1 MPDLADFIR
10 GLAAQSNVQMPTLS
24 VTLVYLSRLRSKL
37 PTVATGMRCTRHRV
51 FLAVLICA
59 AKYLNDS
66 SPKNMH
72 WQKYGRFFSL
82 PEVNL
87 MEKQLLYLL
96 DYDLGVRE
104 DELIAHLEP
113 YWDQEAARLATPTT
127 PSSSRHA
134 LHTPVL
140 APISPI
146 TPRRPTAECVSPSVT
161 PLKHNIRGSSYQ
173 TPSPT
178 KSTWTSRYS
187 YMDQTPGLQRRD
199 SIDSTSSAGND
210 TPNSTVMGDGMPQL
224 PRKASYTARPG
235 SILMVRPEEEPVTPT
250 SASSSSLLKK
260 LVKPRSQTTLF
271 RRYV

>member
-1 MPDLADFIR
+1 
-10 GLAAQSNVQMPTLS
+10 MPTLS

-113 YWDQEAARLATPTT
+113 YWDQVARTANTPTT
-127 PSSSRHA
+127 PTSSRHA

-140 APISPI
+140 SPISPI
-146 TPRRPTAECVSPSVT
+146 TPRRTSECVSPSVT
-161 PLKHNIRGSSYQ
+161 PLKHAIRGSSYQ
-173 TPSPT
+173 SPSP
-178 KSTWTSRYS
+178 SRPTWSSRYS
-187 YMDQTPGLQRRD
+187 FNLDQQTQTPGLGRSRRD
-199 SIDSTSSAGND
+199 SLDSTSSAGND
-210 TPNSTVMGDGMPQL
+210 TPNSTVMGNGMPQL
-224 PRKASYTARPG
+224 PRKASYTSRPG
-235 SILMVRPEEEPVTPT
+235 SILMVRPDDEPVPP
-250 SASSSSLLKK
+250 ASSLLKK